1 MSTSRSARAARIVL
15 SNASTLWGGVHVITE
30 ILALELQ
37 KRGHDVLVLCRPD
50 SRLEAR
56 LRGIVPLAPI
66 LKGMDF
72 HPRALLAVV
81 STLRRFRPDVIMTM
95 TKKDVRLTGPVAR
108 LLDVPVVVRHAN
120 DRGLRRGIYH
130 RLLYGWLPV
139 SHVANSHATRATLL
153 ASAHWLDPDRVRV
166 IHNGVNTAQFTCA
179 AAQLELPAGSTAFG
193 FFGRFDERK
202 GVLDLAAAWPIVRS
216 SVPGAQL
223 VMVGTGALEDV
234 LHHRF
239 DSMPDVH
246 WLGHRRDVPALMKA
260 VDCVLVPS
268 HWEGFGLVAAEAMA
282 AGRPVI
288 AANASS
294 LPEIVRDGV
303 DGILIEPAAPDAL
316 ARAMIRLAR
325 DPAQRARMGA
335 AGAERAGS
343 VFSQERMVDAYED
356 LLVLTAGAS
365 AGSSS
370 ARRPRT
376 RSTR

>member
-1 MSTSRSARAARIVL
+1 MSASPPARSLRIVL

-30 ILALELQ
+30 ILASELG

-56 LRGIVPLAPI
+56 LCGSVPLAPI

-72 HPRALLAVV
+72 HPRALLAVA
-81 STLRRFRPDVIMTM
+81 STLRRFRADVILTM

-108 LLDVPVVVRHAN
+108 LLAVPVVVRHAN
-120 DRGLRRGIYH
+120 DRGLRRGFYH
-130 RLLYGWLPV
+130 RLLYGWLPA

-166 IHNGVNTAQFTCA
+166 IHNGVDTERFTCA
-179 AAQLELPAGSTAFG
+179 AAQLDLPTDATVFG

-202 GVLDLAAAWPIVRS
+202 GVLDLAAAWPAVRT

-223 VMVGTGALEDV
+223 VMVGTGALEDE
-234 LHHRF
+234 LHRRF
-239 DSMPDVH
+239 EGMPDVH

-268 HWEGFGLVAAEAMA
+268 HWEGFGLVAVEAMA

-316 ARAMIRLAR
+316 ASAMIRLAR
-325 DPAQRARMGA
+325 DPALRTRMGA
-335 AGAERAGS
+335 AGAERADR
-343 VFSQERMVDAYED
+343 VFSHDGMVDAYED

-376 RSTR
+376 RSRR